1 MRRHAVGVRQG
12 AWAVM
17 VKVEDGDKQVPEEFR
32 GESVVGVGVRDR
44 EKWKGQKVMNEKKDC
59 LRCY

>member
-1 MRRHAVGVRQG
+1 
-12 AWAVM
+12 M

-32 GESVVGVGVRDR
+32 GESVVGVGVGDR
-44 EKWKGQKVMNEKKDC
+44 EKWKGQKVMNEKKDR

>member
-1 MRRHAVGVRQG
+1 MGVKQG

-17 VKVEDGDKQVPEEFR
+17 LKVEDGDKQVPEEFR
-32 GESVVGVGVRDR
+32 GESVVGAGDG
-44 EKWKGQKVMNEKKDC
+44 EKWKGQKVMNEKKVR

>member
-1 MRRHAVGVRQG
+1 MGVRQG

-44 EKWKGQKVMNEKKDC
+44 EKWKGQKVMNEKKDR